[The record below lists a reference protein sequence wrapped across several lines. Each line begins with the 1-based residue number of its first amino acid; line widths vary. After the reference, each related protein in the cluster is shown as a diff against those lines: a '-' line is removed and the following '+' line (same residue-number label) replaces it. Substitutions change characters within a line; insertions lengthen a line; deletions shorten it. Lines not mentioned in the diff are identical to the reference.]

1 MKAIKGLL
9 GLSLVLMLSAC
20 GGSGTKSDSSQ
31 VVARVNSGELSI
43 HQLNDVLART
53 PRDADRS
60 LADVSRQ
67 ALERLIDQE
76 LLVQQA
82 TSLKLDRDPQVM
94 RALEL
99 ARRELLAKAY
109 LERLGGA
116 PRATDNATIDKF
128 YRENPALF
136 SERRVYHTEQLR
148 FVITAE
154 QRPALLATIEAAA
167 GLNDVD
173 AWLKQQGIQV
183 ARSTLHRPAEQL
195 PLALLPKFAAM
206 KVGEVSLLQDGAH
219 LLLVQLLDAQLQPLG
234 ETAAAPL
241 IEQYLRQQQLTQ
253 GASKELE
260 RLRTGAK
267 IEYLGA
273 FADTP
278 PAATAKPA
286 AATEPGTSPLEKG
299 AAGL

>member
-1 MKAIKGLL
+1 MKAITGLL
-9 GLSLVLMLSAC
+9 VLSSILLLNAC
-20 GGSGTKSDSSQ
+20 GGAASKSDSSQ
-31 VVARVNSGELSI
+31 VVARVNDGELSI

-53 PRDADRS
+53 PRDGERP

-82 TSLKLDRDPQVM
+82 TSMKLDRDPQVM

-109 LERLGGA
+109 LERLSTA
-116 PRATDNATIDKF
+116 PRAIDNAAIDQF
-128 YRENPALF
+128 YQENPALF
-136 SERRVYHTEQLR
+136 SQRRVYHTEQLR
-148 FVITAE
+148 FAVPAE
-154 QRPALLATIEAAA
+154 QRPALLAAIEAAA
-167 GLNDVD
+167 GLDDVA
-173 AWLKQQGIQV
+173 AWLEQQGIQV
-183 ARSTLHRPAEQL
+183 ARSAQQRPAEQL
-195 PLALLPKFAAM
+195 PLALLPQFAAM
-206 KVGEVSLLQDGAH
+206 KVGEVSLLQDSGS
-219 LLLVQLLDAQLQPLG
+219 LLLVQLLDAQPQPLAHS
-234 ETAAAPL
+234 AAAPL

-253 GASKELE
+253 SASKELE
-260 RLRTGAK
+260 RLRLSAS

-278 PAATAKPA
+278 PPIAKPA
-286 AATEPGTSPLEKG
+286 AAEAEASPLEKG

>member
-1 MKAIKGLL
+1 MKAITGLL
-9 GLSLVLMLSAC
+9 VLSSILLLNAC
-20 GGSGTKSDSSQ
+20 GGAASKSDSSQ
-31 VVARVNSGELSI
+31 VVARVNDGELSI

-53 PRDADRS
+53 PRDGERP

-109 LERLGGA
+109 LERLRTA
-116 PRATDNATIDKF
+116 PRTIDNAVIDKF
-128 YRENPALF
+128 YQENPALF
-136 SERRVYHTEQLR
+136 NERRIYHTAQLR
-148 FVITAE
+148 FAIAAE

-167 GLNDVD
+167 GLDDVE
-173 AWLKQQGIQV
+173 AWLKQQNIQV
-183 ARSTLHRPAEQL
+183 TRTAQQRPAEQL

-206 KVGEVSLLQDGAH
+206 KEGEVSLLQESGN
-219 LLLVQLLDAQLQPLG
+219 LLLVQLLAAPLQPIDRA
-234 ETAAAPL
+234 AAAPV

-253 GASKELE
+253 DASNELE
-260 RLRTGAK
+260 RLRASAK

-278 PAATAKPA
+278 AAPAKAVAPA
-286 AATEPGTSPLEKG
+286 SEISPLEKG

>member
-1 MKAIKGLL
+1 MKAIKGLQA
-9 GLSLVLMLSAC
+9 LSLMLLLNAC
-20 GGSGTKSDSSQ
+20 GGAASKSDSSQ
-31 VVARVNSGELSI
+31 VVARVNDGELSV

-53 PRDADRS
+53 PRDGERP

-82 TSLKLDRDPQVM
+82 ISLKLDRDPQVM

-109 LERLGGA
+109 LERLGSA
-116 PRATDNATIDKF
+116 PRTIDSATIDKF
-128 YRENPALF
+128 YQENPALF
-136 SERRVYHTEQLR
+136 NERRVYHSEQLR
-148 FVITAE
+148 FAITAE

-167 GLNDVD
+167 GLNDVE
-173 AWLKQQGIQV
+173 AWLKQQNIQV
-183 ARSTLHRPAEQL
+183 TRSAHQRPAEQL

-206 KVGEVSLLQDGAH
+206 KEGEVSLFQDNGS

-253 GASKELE
+253 SASKELE
-260 RLRTGAK
+260 RLRGSAN
-267 IEYLGA
+267 IQYLGA

-278 PAATAKPA
+278 PPAAKPA
-286 AATEPGTSPLEKG
+286 APASEISPLEKG